1 MSGGGSSGKNYYG
14 FGKGKGGR
22 KGDPI
27 IWEGPL
33 GPDSFPEL
41 VFEFPPQHKSKF
53 TNETLLQ
60 QYDNRREPWPK
71 YRHGED
77 CLVQMCTDGMNGG
90 RRFFKCPHA
99 WVILGYFISCLDT
112 ARGSTPVLGYR
123 HWCFGVVALMPNIYF
138 NNAHIRNKIHASKI
152 KRA

>member
-27 IWEGPL
+27 IWDRPV

-41 VFEFPPQHKSKF
+41 VYEFPPQHKSEF
-53 TNETLLQ
+53 TNETPLR
-60 QYDNRREPWPK
+60 QYDDRKEPWPK
-71 YRHGED
+71 CRHGD
-77 CLVQMCTDGMNGG
+77 DYLVQMCTNGMDGG

-99 WVILGYFISCLDT
+99 WVILGCFISLSSMRHTWNLFCSLPMLQKT
-112 ARGSTPVLGYR
+112 VVLLG
-123 HWCFGVVALMPNIYF
+123 G
-138 NNAHIRNKIHASKI
+138 
-152 KRA
+152 